1 MGGASLG
8 PDVRAA
14 SMASSRERSEMPGS
28 RLSKLHV
35 VTYREHVYP
44 PERAEREDFPISG
57 DDIVRATLDGHSRS
71 RLSGSF
77 AAPSMNP
84 GLVKSRCT
92 APMSESLSV
101 S

>member
-1 MGGASLG
+1 
-8 PDVRAA
+8 
-14 SMASSRERSEMPGS
+14 
-28 RLSKLHV
+28 
-35 VTYREHVYP
+35 
-44 PERAEREDFPISG
+44 
-57 DDIVRATLDGHSRS
+57 
-71 RLSGSF
+71 LSGSF